1 MNVRDM
7 AQTSEKPGD
16 KPVSA
21 NWYRALTLSERIAS
35 IPHSQATN
43 STSTIS
49 DNARQGLARW
59 KEQRPFNEGDYFR
72 QRLEMAG
79 LTEAD
84 LLYLLNEPVEEL
96 QVRVGATPDWLR
108 TLLAVFCG
116 SSAPDASVLKII
128 DGEQHILSRSFLA
141 ALQPLLVYS
150 YQRLQA
156 GVDQLAES
164 HPTLPFEREQ
174 VTASLFKLLPE
185 ELLSKSTKT
194 FILELNAARVH
205 GLLQGETPEERFQS
219 FLQRLRSQ
227 KHILAFLE
235 EYAVLARLLVET
247 CERWVN
253 TQLELLQRLC
263 LDWESLK
270 TLFAPGS
277 DSGALVEVQTGKGDT
292 HRGGRSVAVLRWSS
306 GLHVVYKPRSLATD
320 RHFSALL
327 NWLNAKGFE
336 PEFRTLKMLE
346 RETYGWVEFIEPST
360 CHSVEE
366 VERFYQREGGYLAI
380 LYALHAGD
388 FHAENL
394 IACGEHPFLVD
405 LEVLFLPR
413 LKALPR
419 PPESEEQDLLFD
431 GPPHTV
437 LNVGM
442 LPNRIWSD
450 GENAG
455 IDISA
460 VGGCPGQ
467 LAPTLVSV
475 VQGAGTD
482 EMRVEH
488 QQMSLSL
495 GQNLPT
501 LQGGEVDIASY
512 SEHFV
517 TGFATVYRLL
527 MMHREEFLKSQVA
540 RFAEIEVRC
549 LPRNTQLYDL
559 ILEHSYHP
567 NMLREALERD
577 RLFDRLWFNIDNL
590 PQLKPLLNLEIAD
603 LWAGDIPF
611 FYTYASSRDL
621 INGHG
626 IHVPDFFASSG
637 LELVQAFVEQ
647 LNEEDLERQSW
658 IARASF
664 VNLDLPSGRKLYPS
678 LRYEPTTTP
687 FSRER
692 VLDAALAAGDRLLEL
707 RLENG
712 EFLDWLSITSRGPG
726 RWGLHPS
733 DPDLY
738 NGVAGIVFF
747 LAYLGALTREEKYTS
762 VARHALRMLH
772 RQMKYRRE
780 SGRPFTIGGYNG
792 DSSYIYLLS
801 HLGTLW
807 NDPTLFLEAEEYIGP
822 LVRSVAHDE
831 MFDVMA
837 GAAGALAALLNLYQV
852 HPSEATLDAAI
863 KCGKR
868 LLEKKTPQEVG
879 IGWIASVETVAL
891 TGMAHGTAG
900 IALNLLRLASV
911 SGDQR
916 FHEAAMQAFAYERHL
931 FSPEANNWP
940 DLRSGDESQDEN
952 KKYRMSAWC
961 HGAAGILLARLG
973 CLRFV
978 DDAAIRQEI
987 EVGIETTFAKG
998 LGSSHSLCHGDF
1010 GNIDIL
1016 LTAAQMLERPELLER
1031 IERAMPKLLDT
1042 IDRQGWVS
1050 GAPMGLETPGLML
1063 GLSGTGYALLRLAFM
1078 HHVPSVLCLEPPIS
1092 VK

>member
-7 AQTSEKPGD
+7 AQASEKQWNGQ
-16 KPVSA
+16 VSA
-21 NWYRALTLSERIAS
+21 NWYRALTLAERIAS
-35 IPHSQATN
+35 FPHGQAPNTV
-43 STSTIS
+43 SAMSES
-49 DNARQGLARW
+49 AHLRLARW
-59 KEQRPFNEGDYFR
+59 KEQRPFNEGDYFQ
-72 QRLEMAG
+72 QRLEMTG
-79 LTEAD
+79 LTEAN
-84 LLYLLNEPVEEL
+84 LLYLLDESVEKL
-96 QVRVGATPDWLR
+96 KARVGIVPDWLR
-108 TLLAVFCG
+108 TLLNVFQN
-116 SSAPDASVLKII
+116 PPTVEASVLKTI
-128 DGEQHILSRSFLA
+128 DGEQQILSRSFLA
-141 ALQPLLVYS
+141 VLQPLLVYS
-150 YQRLQA
+150 YQRLSM
-156 GVDQLAES
+156 GVNQLAAAY
-164 HPTLPFEREQ
+164 PTLLFECEQ

-185 ELLSKSTKT
+185 VLLNKSTRT
-194 FILELNAARVH
+194 FIHELNAARVK
-205 GLLQGETPEERFQS
+205 GQLQGETPEARFQS
-219 FLQRLRSQ
+219 FLQHLREKEHS
-227 KHILAFLE
+227 LAFLE
-235 EYAVLARLLVET
+235 EYAVLARLLVEI
-247 CERWVN
+247 CDRWVKA
-253 TQLELLQRLC
+253 QLELLKRLC
-263 LDWESLK
+263 VDWEQLK
-270 TLFAPGS
+270 FLFSP
-277 DSGALVEVQTGKGDT
+277 DRDPGALMEIQIGQGDT
-292 HRGGRSVAVLRWSS
+292 HRGGRSVAVLHWSS
-306 GLHVVYKPRSLATD
+306 GFHLVYKPRSLATD

-413 LKALPR
+413 FKALPR
-419 PPESEEQDLLFD
+419 PPESEGQDVLFD
-431 GPPHTV
+431 EPPHTV

-442 LPNRIWSD
+442 LPNRIWSN

-455 IDISA
+455 VDISA
-460 VGGCPGQ
+460 VGGRPGQ
-467 LAPTLVSV
+467 ASPTPVAV

-482 EMRVEH
+482 EMRVER
-488 QQMSLSL
+488 QLVGLNL

-501 LQGGEVDIASY
+501 LQGGVVDIASY

-527 MMHREEFLKSQVA
+527 MMHRAEFLAEQVA
-540 RFAEIEVRC
+540 RFAEIEIRC

-567 NMLREALERD
+567 NMLRDALERD
-577 RLFDRLWFNIDNL
+577 RLFDRLWFNIDNI

-621 INGHG
+621 ISGHG

-637 LELVQAFVEQ
+637 LELVRAFVAQ
-647 LNEEDLERQSW
+647 LDEEDLERQSW

-664 VNLDLPSGRKLYPS
+664 INLGIPGGKKFYPS
-678 LRYEPTTTP
+678 LNYEPTTSP

-692 VLDAALAAGDRLLEL
+692 VLDAAVAAGDRLLEL
-707 RLENG
+707 RLENS
-712 EFLDWLSITSRGPG
+712 EFLGWLSIASRGPG
-726 RWGLHPS
+726 HWGLYPS

-772 RQMKYRRE
+772 RQMKYRLK
-780 SGRPFTIGGYNG
+780 SGRPFTVGGYNG

-807 NDPTLFLEAEEYIGP
+807 NDPTLFLEAEVYIGA
-822 LVRSVAHDE
+822 LVQSVARDE

-837 GAAGALAALLNLYQV
+837 GAAGALAALLSLYKV

-863 KCGKR
+863 KCGER
-868 LLEKKTPQEVG
+868 LLEKKVSQEIG

-891 TGMAHGTAG
+891 AGMAHGTAG
-900 IALNLLRLASV
+900 IALNLLHLASV

-916 FHEAAMQAFAYERHL
+916 FHEAALQAFAYERHL

-940 DLRSGDESQDEN
+940 DLRSGGKSGDANE
-952 KKYRMSAWC
+952 KYMMTAWC
-961 HGAAGILLARLG
+961 HGAPGIALARLG

-987 EVGIETTFAKG
+987 EMALQTTISKG
-998 LGSSHSLCHGDF
+998 LGNSHSLCHGDL

-1016 LTAAQMLERPELLER
+1016 LSAAQVLERPEFLER
-1031 IERAMPKLLDT
+1031 IESAMPKLLDT

-1050 GAPMGLETPGLML
+1050 GGPMGMETPGLML
-1063 GLSGTGYALLRLAFM
+1063 GLSGAGYALLRLAFM
-1078 HHVPSVLCLEPPIS
+1078 HHVPSVLQLESPIS
-1092 VK
+1092 VQ

>member
-7 AQTSEKPGD
+7 AQASKKQKD
-16 KPVSA
+16 RQVSA
-21 NWYRALTLSERIAS
+21 NWYRALTLAERIAS
-35 IPHSQATN
+35 LPHGQTTNPAT
-43 STSTIS
+43 TIS
-49 DNARQGLARW
+49 DSARQRLARW
-59 KEQRPFNEGDYFR
+59 KEQRPFNEGSYFS

-84 LLYLLNEPVEEL
+84 LLYLLNEPVEDL
-96 QVRVGATPDWLR
+96 KARVGITPDWLR
-108 TLLAVFCG
+108 TLLTVFNEP
-116 SSAPDASVLKII
+116 SPPDASLLKII
-128 DGEQHILSRSFLA
+128 DGEQHILSHSFLT

-150 YQRLQA
+150 YQRLQT
-156 GVDQLAES
+156 GVNQLAEAYT
-164 HPTLPFEREQ
+164 TLPFEREQ

-185 ELLSKSTKT
+185 ALLNKSTKT

-219 FLQRLRSQ
+219 FLQRLRNQ
-227 KHILAFLE
+227 EHILAFLE
-235 EYAVLARLLVET
+235 EYAVLARLLVEI

-253 TQLELLQRLC
+253 AQLELLKCLC
-263 LDWESLK
+263 VDWEPLK
-270 TLFAPGS
+270 ALFSPGS
-277 DSGALVEVQTGKGDT
+277 DPGVLVEVQTGKGDA
-292 HRGGRSVAVLRWSS
+292 HRGGRSVAVLRWNS
-306 GLHVVYKPRSLATD
+306 GLRLVYKPRSLATD

-360 CHSVEE
+360 CYSVEE

-413 LKALPR
+413 LKALPG
-419 PPESEEQDLLFD
+419 PDESEAQDPLFD

-455 IDISA
+455 VDVSA
-460 VGGCPGQ
+460 VGGRPGQ
-467 LAPTLVSV
+467 LAPTPVSV
-475 VQGAGTD
+475 VKGAGTD

-488 QQMSLSL
+488 QQMNLNL

-501 LQGGEVDIASY
+501 LQGGEVDIVSY
-512 SEHFV
+512 SEHFA
-517 TGFATVYRLL
+517 TSFASVYRLL

-567 NMLREALERD
+567 DMLREALERD

-611 FYTYASSRDL
+611 FYTHASSRDL

-626 IHVPDFFASSG
+626 MHVADFFASSG
-637 LELVQAFVEQ
+637 LELVQAFVAQ

-664 VNLDLPSGRKLYPS
+664 INLELPSGQKLYPS
-678 LRYEPTTTP
+678 LKYEPTITP

-712 EFLDWLSITSRGPG
+712 EFIDWLSITSRGPN
-726 RWGLHPS
+726 RWGLYPA
-733 DPDLY
+733 DLDLY

-780 SGRPFTIGGYNG
+780 SGRPFTVGGYNG

-807 NDPTLFLEAEEYIGP
+807 NDPTLFLEAEEYVGP
-822 LVRSVAHDE
+822 LIRSVAHDE
-831 MFDVMA
+831 MFDVMV
-837 GAAGALAALLNLYQV
+837 GAAGALAALLSLYQV
-852 HPSEATLDAAI
+852 HPSESTLDAAI
-863 KCGKR
+863 KCGER
-868 LLEKKTPQEVG
+868 LLKKKTPQEVG
-879 IGWIASVETVAL
+879 IGWIASLETVAL
-891 TGMAHGTAG
+891 AGMAHGTAG
-900 IALNLLRLASV
+900 IALNLLRLTNV

-940 DLRSGDESQDEN
+940 DLRTGNKPQDESER
-952 KKYRMSAWC
+952 YEMSAWC
-961 HGAAGILLARLG
+961 HGAAGIVLARLG

-978 DDAAIRQEI
+978 DDAAIRQEVEI
-987 EVGIETTFAKG
+987 GLRTTIAKG
-998 LGSSHSLCHGDF
+998 LGNSHSLCHGDL
-1010 GNIDIL
+1010 GNMDIL
-1016 LTAAQMLERPELLER
+1016 LSAAQVLERSELIER
-1031 IERAMPKLLDT
+1031 IERTMPKLLDT

-1050 GAPMGLETPGLML
+1050 GAPMGMETPGLML
-1063 GLSGTGYALLRLAFM
+1063 GLSGAGYALLRLAFM
-1078 HHVPSVLCLEPPIS
+1078 HHVPSVLQLEPPIS
-1092 VK
+1092 VQ